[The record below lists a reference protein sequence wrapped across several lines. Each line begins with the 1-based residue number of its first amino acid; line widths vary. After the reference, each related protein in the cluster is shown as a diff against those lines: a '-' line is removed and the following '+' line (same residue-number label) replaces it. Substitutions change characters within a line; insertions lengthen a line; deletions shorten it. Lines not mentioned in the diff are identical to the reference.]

1 MRFSTENDED
11 EEEEEEA
18 GANIGAESGDVES
31 EESKE
36 ENQTEGGG
44 DHSPPFR
51 RPYSNHNA
59 FPRNK
64 DPNAIRVQQMA

>member
-11 EEEEEEA
+11 EEEEA
-18 GANIGAESGDVES
+18 GANIASESGDLES

-36 ENQTEGGG
+36 ENETEGGG
-44 DHSPPFR
+44 DQNPSFR

-59 FPRNK
+59 FPRNN
-64 DPNAIRVQQMA
+64 DPNAISVQQMA